1 MTEVLDS
8 LRELTTWMMEIRD
21 QMNLPSRPES
31 QPPVPTP
38 AVSASVPVKEPWVPP
53 PDRYEGDFGLCRSF
67 LLQCDLVFSQQ
78 PLSYSTEQSRIAYL
92 MGLLRGNA
100 LAWAAFLWEKRSP
113 VTTTYAA
120 FSAEM
125 RRVFG
130 HPVRGQDASERLL
143 SFRQAMH
150 SVAEFSVEFRTL
162 SLESGWNNESLQAVF
177 SQGLNDAIE
186 DELGSYPEPPDLEGL
201 VSLAI
206 HIDNRLRERRREK
219 QRRPLTAAPGHS
231 PSASKSRGHQ
241 SEGGTVPG
249 LLRRDPSPEPMQLG
263 RFHLEPEERQRR
275 IRSNSCLYCGKP
287 GHFLASC
294 PNQ

>member
-92 MGLLRGNA
+92 MGLLRGK
-100 LAWAAFLWEKRSP
+100 AAALWEKRSP
-113 VTTTYAA
+113 VTTSYAT

-125 RRVFG
+125 RKVFD
-130 HPVRGQDASERLL
+130 HPVRGQDASKRLL
-143 SFRQAMH
+143 SLRQGMRC
-150 SVAEFSVEFRTL
+150 VAEFSVEFRTL
-162 SLESGWNNESLQAVF
+162 SLEGGWNNESLQAVF
-177 SQGLNDAIE
+177 CQGLNDLIK
-186 DELGSYPEPPDLEGL
+186 DDLISYPEPSDFEVL
-201 VSLAI
+201 VSLVI
-206 HIDNRLRERRREK
+206 RIDRLRERRREK
-219 QRRPLTAAPGHS
+219 APTHCFS
-231 PSASKSRGHQ
+231 WAISICLRISW
-241 SEGGTVPG
+241 VP
-249 LLRRDPSPEPMQLG
+249 
-263 RFHLEPEERQRR
+263 
-275 IRSNSCLYCGKP
+275 K
-287 GHFLASC
+287 
-294 PNQ
+294 